1 MPRRSVLFPALFC
14 LAVLATPPIRAADA
28 KPTTPTLVVRLESV
42 DDLFADLKHLAA
54 FADRDDL
61 VAQAEGLLKARGGAK
76 GVEGLDTKRP
86 LGLYGLVSED
96 VVSSKV
102 VALVPLAD
110 EKAFLNLLKTLN
122 LKPEEGKDGL
132 YTVKVDPIP
141 FPIYFRFANKYVYA
155 TIRDESAIAR
165 DALLPPET
173 ILPPG
178 EIGLV
183 SAAVRLDQ
191 FSDDLK
197 QLAMGQLGLR
207 LADIRDRDFANGN
220 KAEKEF
226 WKQAFEEFSSRIKSV
241 LKDGQELGVHV
252 SVDRK
257 KNDLSLE
264 LSLNGKPD
272 SKLAAGIAE
281 LGQGKSLFG
290 ALFTENAALRGE
302 LTLALPESLRK
313 AFAAVIDENIAQ
325 ALEKEKDPA
334 KRKVGADFI
343 KGLEPSLKA
352 GEFDGC
358 VVLQPPSGPG
368 KYHTTV
374 VAVKLKDGAALEKAA
389 RDLVQVLPPDAQGL
403 IHLDAEKVGGVAVHR
418 LDGQKQY
425 DEKTRKLYGDNPA
438 YLAIREDALFFS
450 LGENALSAL
459 KEALASKP
467 ATAPLVELELSLA
480 RLAPAIAI
488 ERKDEKG
495 VVERAAKEAFAKD
508 KDSDTL
514 RFRVEGGKALK
525 LRVQGKAPVI
535 KFFDELQKAEQK

>member
-1 MPRRSVLFPALFC
+1 MPRCSVLCLALFS
-14 LAVLATPPIRAADA
+14 LVVLAAPPVRAADA
-28 KPTTPTLVVRLESV
+28 RPTTPTLVVRLESV

-61 VAQAEGLLKARGGAK
+61 VAQAEGLLKARGGAR

-86 LGLYGLVSED
+86 LGLYGLVSEN
-96 VVSSKV
+96 VVNSKV

-132 YTVKVDPIP
+132 YTVKVDPVP

-155 TIRDESAIAR
+155 TIRDESAIAT

-226 WKQAFEEFSSRIKSV
+226 WKQAFEEFASRIKSV

-257 KNDLSLE
+257 KNDLNLE

-325 ALEKEKDPA
+325 GLEKEKDPA

-358 VVLQPPSGPG
+358 VVLQPPSGLG

-374 VAVKLKDGAALEKAA
+374 VGVKLKDGAALEKAA

-403 IHLDAEKVGGVAVHR
+403 IHLDAEKVGGIAVHR
-418 LDGQKQY
+418 LDAQKQY

-438 YLAIREDALFFS
+438 YLAIRDDALFFS

-467 ATAPLVELELSLA
+467 ATAPLVELELSLV
-480 RLAPAIAI
+480 RLAPTIAI
-488 ERKDEKG
+488 ERKDDKG
-495 VVERAAKEAFAKD
+495 TVERAAKEAFAKD
-508 KDSDTL
+508 KDGDTI

-525 LRVQGKAPVI
+525 LRVQAKAPVI

>member
-1 MPRRSVLFPALFC
+1 MPRRSVLCLTLFC
-14 LAVLATPPIRAADA
+14 LAALATPPVRAADA
-28 KPTTPTLVVRLESV
+28 KPSTPTLIVRLESV

-76 GVEGLDTKRP
+76 GVEGIDTKRP
-86 LGLYGLVSED
+86 IGLYGLVSED

-122 LKPEEGKDGL
+122 LKFEEGKDGV
-132 YTVKVDPIP
+132 YTVKVEPLP
-141 FPIYFRFANKYVYA
+141 FPIFFRFANKYVYA
-155 TIRDESAIAR
+155 TIRDESAIAK

-173 ILPPG
+173 VLPSG
-178 EIGLV
+178 EIGMM

-191 FSDDLK
+191 FSTDLK

-207 LADIRDRDFANGN
+207 LADIRDRDFGSGN

-241 LKDGQELGVHV
+241 LKDGQELGVHL

-264 LSLNGKPD
+264 LTLNGKPD

-281 LGQGKSLFG
+281 LGKGKSLFG

-302 LTLALPESLRK
+302 LTLALPEPLRK

-325 ALEKEKDPA
+325 GLEKEKDPA
-334 KRKVGADFI
+334 KRKAGADFI

-358 VVLQPPSGPG
+358 VVLQPPSGAG
-368 KYHTTV
+368 KYHTV
-374 VAVKLKDGAALEKAA
+374 IVGLKLKDGAALEKAA
-389 RDLVQVLPPDAQGL
+389 RDLVQVLPPDVQAL
-403 IHLDAEKVGGVAVHR
+403 IHPDAETVSGVKVHR
-418 LDGQKQY
+418 LDAQKQF
-425 DEKTRKLYGDNPA
+425 DEKSKKLYGDNPA
-438 YLAIREDALFFS
+438 FVAIRDDALFLT
-450 LGENALSAL
+450 LGENALGAL

-467 ATAPLVELELSLA
+467 ATAPLLELDLSLA
-480 RLAPAIAI
+480 RMAGAIAI
-488 ERKDEKG
+488 DRKDEKG
-495 VVERAAKEAFAKD
+495 VVERAAKEAFEKD
-508 KDSDTL
+508 KDGDTI

-525 LRVQGKAPVI
+525 LRVQGKAAVI
-535 KFFDELQKAEQK
+535 KFLDELQKAEQK